1 MQYNITCETLNIWN
15 VGALSRIAY
24 IRVLHAVPDA
34 PNVDVYAD
42 DQMIAKD
49 LAFGKYTD
57 YIAVPDGNYKITV
70 YAAGT
75 RSNPVIQNM
84 LMVRPDTIHTVAA
97 AGTLNRIELL
107 EIPDRMPGNE
117 SEKAMVR
124 FSHLSPN
131 APAVDITLPDG
142 TILFRNVSF
151 KQLTPYID
159 VDPMAYTLQVRPTG
173 TSTVVLTIPNVN
185 LRAEMVYTIYAIGLV
200 GMEPELSA
208 LLAMDGMTQ

>member
-15 VGALSRIAY
+15 IGNLPRSY

-42 DQMIAKD
+42 DQLIAED

-57 YIAVPDGNYKITV
+57 YISVPEGNYEITV

-75 RSNPVIQNM
+75 RSNPVLNNM
-84 LMVRPDTIHTVAA
+84 LTVRPDTIQTIAA
-97 AGTLNRIELL
+97 VGTLNTIGLL
-107 EIPDRMPGNE
+107 AIPDRMDGSEPG
-117 SEKAMVR
+117 KALVR
-124 FSHLSPN
+124 FCHLSPN

-151 KQLTPYID
+151 KQLTPYLA
-159 VDPMAYTLQVRPTG
+159 VNPMNYTLQVRPTG
-173 TSTVVLTIPNVN
+173 TSTVVLSVPNVN
-185 LRAEMVYTIYAIGLV
+185 LRQGMIYTIYAIGLV
-200 GMEPELSA
+200 GNEPELSA
-208 LLAMDGMTQ
+208 LLVMDGM